1 MNRCFHERY
10 VSIAAEYHCDSYWM
24 DTPCIPEAHDL
35 RGEAIAMINSLFSQS
50 KITVVCDRDLLETD
64 VQELPLAKK
73 ESILATVST
82 LSFPFPGIS

>member
-1 MNRCFHERY
+1 
-10 VSIAAEYHCDSYWM
+10 
-24 DTPCIPEAHDL
+24 
-35 RGEAIAMINSLFSQS
+35 MINSLFSQS